1 MAAVRNCYYIRQ
13 IWKTG
18 GAPTD
23 IYQILTIHN
32 RPWTGREIAC
42 FAALLLT
49 AALLAFVLLR
59 RRKIFWF
66 QAAAGLALL
75 VFLGIVFASTVFTRT
90 PDGERKYCLELF
102 WSWKKVFLENSQ
114 PLLKENLLNMILLF
128 PMGLLLPV
136 MCGKRLSWWKG
147 FLSGAAVS
155 AAIEICQLVFCR
167 GLFEWDDMIH
177 NGIGCMA
184 GCLFGGIF
192 ADWFCRRA
200 KKKYKCKRKK
210 GTQS

>member
-1 MAAVRNCYYIRQ
+1 M
-13 IWKTG
+13 
-18 GAPTD
+18 
-23 IYQILTIHN
+23 
-32 RPWTGREIAC
+32 
-42 FAALLLT
+42 
-49 AALLAFVLLR
+49 
-59 RRKIFWF
+59 
-66 QAAAGLALL
+66 
-75 VFLGIVFASTVFTRT
+75 
-90 PDGERKYCLELF
+90 
-102 WSWKKVFLENSQ
+102 ENSQ